1 MGEKKWRVFYK
12 SQKKRKLLAESQNC
26 LQILQ
31 ILQIRPQL
39 ANNQPIPPVF
49 IDQVEQDLVEDGQVI
64 DPGNIIDFAEDR
76 RHSEEVK
83 VPFPLVGNVKVE
95 DENSTFELQTQDLQ
109 SYQLEILVRISEDT
123 KPQLRKLSPFEVEHL
138 TSGKAVVNDLW
149 RVYQTD
155 KEVGDKMSMRR
166 PC

>member
-1 MGEKKWRVFYK
+1 M
-12 SQKKRKLLAESQNC
+12 S
-26 LQILQ
+26 
-31 ILQIRPQL
+31 
-39 ANNQPIPPVF
+39 

-109 SYQLEILVRISEDT
+109 SYQLEILVRMSEDT
-123 KPQLRKLSPFEVEHL
+123 KHQLRKLSPFEVEHL

-166 PC
+166 AALYGCIIKDSLDGI